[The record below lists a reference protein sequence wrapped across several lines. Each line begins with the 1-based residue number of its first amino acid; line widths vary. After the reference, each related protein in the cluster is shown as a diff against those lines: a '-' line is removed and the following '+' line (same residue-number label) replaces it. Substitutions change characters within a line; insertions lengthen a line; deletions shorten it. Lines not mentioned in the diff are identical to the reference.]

1 MSKLN
6 LIVNNDP
13 DTTIELPV
21 QVNDLESF
29 MSQSSGTIA
38 PFTVT
43 KTVNANYYVYQ
54 FRATDTVMRSDEFLE
69 LISEHGFPQAYGM
82 DQYDASHD
90 APLGNNTFR
99 GSVGNSYYY
108 RMNKTVDPNF
118 PSDFTLNIST
128 QSNYGIGISTRGR
141 SSYCVSLIAFDN
153 GDDDFN
159 MGFFTYYCWNDAR
172 LCEAC
177 IYIDRN
183 YLASD
188 GDLVVDRDPGS
199 KGFKP
204 TAARTTKARPGIGG
218 RGTSG
223 SKNPAYAGDHVEQP
237 GAPDES
243 AASAVKSGFL
253 NCYKMTQSEL
263 NKVCTCLYSDTLL
276 DAIKQLMVNPL
287 DFIVSMMIFP
297 CSPDVGASEAI
308 KFGKWSCVATGV
320 IGALGTD
327 MSGARLS
334 NQFKVFDFGT
344 VTVPENWGNFL
355 DYSQTSIELYLPFI
369 GSVQLDPS
377 ECMGGTVNVQY
388 TVDFFTG
395 QCVANVYCHKYI
407 TLPSGMPID
416 RAEGQHS
423 YQGNCAVQIPLSAV
437 NYGSMIGSLINAC
450 TGSITNPTQP
460 FSVLTDAAGGGFRPS
475 VTSKGNVVANSGF
488 CAVLY
493 PYIRL
498 LRPITAEPDSYQEVM
513 GFPSYINTTLGECED
528 LCVCDG
534 IDLKGI
540 SGATESEL
548 NRIRQLCSEG
558 VYV

>member
-6 LIVNNDP
+6 LIVNNDAS
-13 DTTIELPV
+13 TTIELPV

-43 KTVNANYYVYQ
+43 KTVEANYYVYH
-54 FRATDTVMRSDEFLE
+54 FRATDTIMHSDEFLD

-82 DQYDASHD
+82 DQYDLSHD
-90 APLGNNTFR
+90 VPFGNNTFR
-99 GSVGNSYYY
+99 GSVGNSFYY
-108 RMNKTVDPNF
+108 RINKVVDPGS
-118 PSDFTLNIST
+118 PSNFTLTIGT
-128 QSNYGIGISTRGR
+128 QSDYNVGISTGGI
-141 SSYCVSLIAFDN
+141 SSYCASLIAFAN
-153 GDDDFN
+153 GDDFN
-159 MGFFTYYCWNDAR
+159 MGFFTYSCWDAAR
-172 LCEAC
+172 LCDAY
-177 IYIDRN
+177 IYIDRK
-183 YLASD
+183 YLASS

-204 TAARTTKARPGIGG
+204 TAARTTKYKPGNGG
-218 RGTSG
+218 RGTSNT
-223 SKNPAYAGDHVEQP
+223 KNPAYAGDHVEQP

-263 NKVCTCLYSDTLL
+263 NKVCACLYSDTLL

-395 QCVANVYCHKYI
+395 QCVANVYCHKFI

-513 GFPSYINTTLGECED
+513 GLPSYINTTLGECED

-548 NRIRQLCSEG
+548 GRIRQLCSEG

>member
-1 MSKLN
+1 MANIMLYKGTATEATPCRIYNLN
-6 LIVNNDP
+6 DI
-13 DTTIELPV
+13 
-21 QVNDLESF
+21 
-29 MSQSSGTIA
+29 
-38 PFTVT
+38 
-43 KTVNANYYVYQ
+43 
-54 FRATDTVMRSDEFLE
+54 
-69 LISEHGFPQAYGM
+69 
-82 DQYDASHD
+82 
-90 APLGNNTFR
+90 
-99 GSVGNSYYY
+99 
-108 RMNKTVDPNF
+108 
-118 PSDFTLNIST
+118 SDFSTVSPINTLMT
-128 QSNYGIGISTRGR
+128 GGISG
-141 SSYCVSLIAFDN
+141 
-153 GDDDFN
+153 FN
-159 MGFFTYYCWNDAR
+159 MTIGGVYNTRPIIPENDDLFWNALDVGSQYWYSLDRTGGFRVLDYSATIPYRIEYNGTNSSVLGYMLSASTRHQSELCLATAYYNGNR
-172 LCEAC
+172 YLGF
-177 IYIDRN
+177 YIQSEGANRWCFCFNSNPDNMLNVIMREGTFE
-183 YLASD
+183 S
-188 GDLVVDRDPGS
+188 DPGE
-199 KGFKP
+199 KGFRPTGANTSKFKP
-204 TAARTTKARPGIGG
+204 GNGG
-218 RGTSG
+218 RGTAG
-223 SKNPAYAGDHVEQP
+223 SKNPAYSGDHIEQP

-243 AASAVKSGFL
+243 SASAVKSGFL

-263 NKVCTCLYSDTLL
+263 NKVCACLYSDTLL

-327 MSGARLS
+327 MSGAKLS

-344 VTVPENWGNFL
+344 ITVPENWGNFL
-355 DYSQTSIELYLPFI
+355 DYSQTSVELYLPFI

-416 RAEGQHS
+416 RVEGQHS

-498 LRPITAEPDSYQEVM
+498 LRPITAEPESYQEVM
-513 GFPSYINTTLGECED
+513 GLPSYINTTLGECED

-548 NRIRQLCSEG
+548 QRIRQLCSEG

>member
-21 QVNDLESF
+21 QLNDLESF

-43 KTVNANYYVYQ
+43 KTVDNNYYDYY
-54 FRATDTVMRSDEFLE
+54 FRATDTIMRSDEFLD

-82 DQYDASHD
+82 DQYDLMHD
-90 APLGNNTFR
+90 VSLGDNTYR
-99 GSVGNSYYY
+99 GSVGNTLYY
-108 RMNKTVDPNF
+108 RLNKSMNPGSSIHF
-118 PSDFTLNIST
+118 NITAST
-128 QSNYGIGISTRGR
+128 QNNYYISVSTEGM
-141 SSYCVSLIAFDN
+141 SSYCISLIAFADN
-153 GDDDFN
+153 DDYY
-159 MGFFTYYCWNDAR
+159 MGFFTYQCWDAAR
-172 LCEAC
+172 LCEAH

-183 YLASD
+183 FTASA
-188 GDLVVDRDPGS
+188 GDLEIEKDPGT
-199 KGFKP
+199 KGFRP
-204 TAARTTKARPGIGG
+204 TAARTTKYRPGNGG
-218 RGTSG
+218 RGTAN
-223 SKNPAYAGDHVEQP
+223 SKNPAYSGDHVEQP

-253 NCYKMTQSEL
+253 NCYKMSQSEL
-263 NKVCTCLYSDTLL
+263 NKVCACLYSDTLL

-334 NQFKVFDFGT
+334 HQFKVYDFGT
-344 VTVPENWGNFL
+344 ITVPENWGNFL
-355 DYSQTSIELYLPFI
+355 DYSQTSVELYLPFI

-416 RAEGQHS
+416 RVEGQHS

-450 TGSITNPTQP
+450 TGSITNPTTP

-513 GFPSYINTTLGECED
+513 GLPSYINTTLGECED
-528 LCVCDG
+528 LCICDG

-548 NRIRQLCSEG
+548 GRIRQLCSEG